1 MPFVLKES
9 LGETGEKHYWTH
21 NSWGEH
27 AMKHMSDPDD
37 VSAIREERR
46 LHPYGHSDLYAIMER
61 RGLRVVRQRLAHGEP
76 GDVVGY
82 GIVRR
87 KPGADAIHTLEDLYV
102 AEKHRNR
109 GIGGY
114 LLGDLL
120 TNAPCMVRDSQ
131 LYTQTFGKFLVDAQ
145 TTKQYHLPGMRLVF
159 NALSDDDENIA
170 KLTAAVPPSWTGIRT
185 IITDSQY
192 DCQVFQDGD
201 VAARILEKRRG
212 YSIEGDTAKRVFE
225 SEVIAAMYALN
236 DN

>member
-1 MPFVLKES
+1 MPFVIKES

-37 VSAIREERR
+37 VSAIREDRGLE
-46 LHPYGHSDLYAIMER
+46 PYNYSDLYGIMER

-76 GDVVGY
+76 GDIVGY

-87 KPGADAIHTLEDLYV
+87 ETGVDATHTLEDLYV

-109 GIGGY
+109 GIGSY

-120 TNAPCMVRDSQ
+120 ANAPCMVRDSQ
-131 LYTQTFGKFLVDAQ
+131 LYTQTFGKILVDAH
-145 TTKQYHLPGMRLVF
+145 TGKKYHLPGMRLAF
-159 NALSDDDENIA
+159 NAVSDDDENIA
-170 KLTAAVPPSWTGIRT
+170 KLTAAVPPGWTGIRT
-185 IITDSQY
+185 IITDSKH

-225 SEVIAAMYALN
+225 SEAIAAMYALN